1 MSSKLQ
7 LTQPTLFMLYGFP
20 GSGKTYFARQLCE
33 ELQAAH
39 VQGDRI
45 RYELFQEPRYD
56 NQENEI
62 VSHLMEYMAEEFL
75 QAGISVVFDAN
86 VMRSSKRRTL
96 RDMARRLKSKSV
108 LIWFQLD
115 VETAFSR
122 VVKRD
127 RRKSDDKYAAPM
139 DRSTFE
145 TLVTGMQNPGISED
159 YIVVSGKRTF
169 QTQRSAIVKKL
180 YDMRLLDT
188 RQATVNIAKPALV
201 NLIPNNLGG
210 RVDPTRR
217 NITIR

>member
-1 MSSKLQ
+1 MTKLQ

-20 GSGKTYFARQLCE
+20 GSGKTYFARQICE

-56 NQENEI
+56 RQENEI

-86 VMRSSKRRTL
+86 VMRTSKRRAL
-96 RDMARRLKSKSV
+96 RDMARRLKAKSI
-108 LIWFQLD
+108 LIWFQVD
-115 VETAFSR
+115 TESAFTR

-145 TLVTGMQNPGISED
+145 TQITGMQNPDLTEE

-188 RQATVNIAKPALV
+188 RQATANMAKPALV
-201 NLIPNNLGG
+201 NLVPNHLGG

>member
-1 MSSKLQ
+1 MTKLQ

-45 RYELFQEPRYD
+45 RFELFQEPRYD
-56 NQENEI
+56 RQENEI
-62 VSHLMEYMAEEFL
+62 VTHLMEYMAEEFL
-75 QAGISVVFDAN
+75 QAGISVVFDVN
-86 VMRSSKRRTL
+86 IMRSSKRRSL
-96 RDMARRLKSKSV
+96 RDMARRHKSKSV
-108 LIWFQLD
+108 LIWFQVD
-115 VETAFSR
+115 TETAFTR

-139 DRSTFE
+139 DRTTFE
-145 TLVTGMQNPGISED
+145 ALITGMQNPDLTED

-188 RQATVNIAKPALV
+188 RQATANMPKPALV
-201 NLIPNNLGG
+201 NLVPNHLGG